1 MNYIIDPAWFYWVN
15 AIDTINTVLLA
26 VMLISC
32 ICTIAVFIMYYFCCV
47 DEEDYKPLKKLLNTL
62 AIITLI
68 FVVIYIFCPDKKT
81 MIEMQVA
88 RFATYENAEWTVE
101 TVKSAVDYIV
111 QVIKSI
117 K

>member
-32 ICTIAVFIMYYFCCV
+32 IFTISVFIMYYFCCV
-47 DEEDYKPLKKLLNTL
+47 DEEDYKQLKKLLIAL

-68 FVVIYIFCPDKKT
+68 FIVLYIFCPDKKT

-101 TVKSAVDYIV
+101 TVKNAVDYIA
-111 QVIKSI
+111 QAIKSL